1 MESSLKTKKRK
12 AEIEAA
18 TEPISHF
25 EPGVCP
31 GREYFEKRD
40 KNDREMFT
48 EIVTKALGDV
58 PKYMKIAGD
67 NRLWLWFLSSLV
79 LIDTAMILT
88 LIIMVSKIPK

>member
-18 TEPISHF
+18 VEPISHF
-25 EPGVCP
+25 EPGKCP

-48 EIVTKALGDV
+48 EIVVKALGDV
-58 PKYMKIAGD
+58 PKYMRMAGD
-67 NRLWLWFLSSLV
+67 NRLWLWLLSCLV
-79 LIDTAMILT
+79 AVDTAMICT
-88 LIIMVSKIPK
+88 LIVMVSRLPK